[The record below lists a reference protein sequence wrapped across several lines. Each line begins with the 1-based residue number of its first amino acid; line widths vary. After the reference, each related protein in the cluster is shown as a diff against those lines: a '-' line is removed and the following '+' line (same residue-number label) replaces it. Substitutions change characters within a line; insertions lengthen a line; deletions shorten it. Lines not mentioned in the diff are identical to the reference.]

1 MRYLSRSTTET
12 IMSSTEA
19 KNNLLAF
26 PFPSSRKSTRSAKES
41 LLQKAPL
48 ISVTKYTETPKYLR
62 VWRSKKHQC
71 GLYTRKKSV
80 NLIVTT
86 KRIMEEVESSS
97 ISKRIEMDLAFIDLA
112 FIGAHHSGKCRF
124 LIADT
129 KSHIK
134 RMYEGNQI
142 SIEKIA
148 FLNVEI
154 SLESVRIGSLVRR
167 DPPGHVYAQGRCL
180 PTHTETVFS

>member
-1 MRYLSRSTTET
+1 MERESRRFRVREIFLCPPSTEA
-12 IMSSTEA
+12 IMSSAEA

-26 PFPSSRKSTRSAKES
+26 PFPSSRKSPKSSKES

-71 GLYTRKKSV
+71 GLYTRKNPV

-86 KRIMEEVESSS
+86 KRIIEEVESSS
-97 ISKRIEMDLAFIDLA
+97 SPKRIEMDLAFIDLA

-134 RMYEGNQI
+134 RMFEGN
-142 SIEKIA
+142 
-148 FLNVEI
+148 
-154 SLESVRIGSLVRR
+154 
-167 DPPGHVYAQGRCL
+167 Y
-180 PTHTETVFS
+180 FSQFG